1 MYARP
6 QSEECQ
12 DRADGSVSAGQSKKV
27 GATVGTTAAP
37 CVLSPAFGGR
47 GMGADDSTLNSVLN
61 ASFPVVL
68 RKDLEIYSCA
78 GSVGWELFGAING
91 D

>member
-37 CVLSPAFGGR
+37 CVLSPAFR
-47 GMGADDSTLNSVLN
+47 GEG
-61 ASFPVVL
+61 
-68 RKDLEIYSCA
+68 
-78 GSVGWELFGAING
+78 GWELTTQPAQLSTERIVPGGTKKRFENL
-91 D
+91 

>member
-1 MYARP
+1 MSFHVRP
-6 QSEECQ
+6 APVQRMPGPGRWFRERGPKQKS
-12 DRADGSVSAGQSKKV
+12 

-37 CVLSPAFGGR
+37 CVLSPAFGGK

-68 RKDLEIYSCA
+68 RKDLEIYTFDCS
-78 GSVGWELFGAING
+78 GP
-91 D
+91 